1 MTFETRLKENL
12 MQAITNPEGVT
23 LKEVPVDALDRVT
36 RGQMGDAT
44 KALSIV
50 VDGKWSIVVPR
61 PGTER

>member
-1 MTFETRLKENL
+1 

-23 LKEVPVDALDRVT
+23 LKEVPVEALDRVT